1 MPGEHVELRDH
12 EPGEAVDAGG
22 VAERH
27 EVEPAGA
34 PRAAGGG
41 AELAADLA
49 DPLAE
54 LVVELGRERAGAHAR
69 GVGLGDPPDL
79 VDRARPDAGA
89 HARRARHGVRRGDER
104 IGAVVDVEHRALGAL
119 EDHELAPVER
129 APGDRRGVRDVRL
142 EPVAELHVVLGHRVQ
157 VELRVLRERPQH
169 QALGLERRVDL
180 LAQDLLVEQVLHP
193 DAEPGRLVRVAGAD
207 AAPGGAD
214 LERPEPRLARL
225 VEELVVRHDQVGVG
239 GDAQAADVDPAAV
252 QLARSPP

>member
-1 MPGEHVELRDH
+1 MPGEHVELGDH
-12 EPGEAVDAGG
+12 EPGEAVHARG

-27 EVEPAGA
+27 QVEPAGA
-34 PRAAGGG
+34 PGAAGGG

-69 GVGLGDPPDL
+69 GVRLGHAPHL

-89 HARRARHGVRRGDER
+89 HAGRARHGVRRGHER

-129 APGDRRGVRDVRL
+129 APGDRRGVGDVRL
-142 EPVAELHVVLGHRVQ
+142 EPVPELHVVLGHRVE
-157 VELRVLRERPQH
+157 VELRVLGERPQH
-169 QALGLERRVDL
+169 QPLGLERRVDL
-180 LAQDLLVEQVLHP
+180 LAQDLLVEQVLHA
-193 DAEPGRLVRVAGAD
+193 DAEPRRLVGVAGAD

-214 LERPEPRLARL
+214 LERRRASPRPRGRGAC
-225 VEELVVRHDQVGVG
+225 GT
-239 GDAQAADVDPAAV
+239 A
-252 QLARSPP
+252 